1 MFLLLSIKTRDC
13 TEKSNTPLF
22 RIVFQ
27 LSTILVQ
34 NYQPTRKWLSNP
46 CRDPKF
52 IQFMPRSF
60 HSPFPENHEP
70 FRAKVYSQFDD
81 IHVTE
86 VRNFKNG
93 PLVISVRCTGPYSLQ
108 VTGRSTLDFTYQL
121 SSVENLETGESKR
134 LLGSPVK
141 GNGIIFQPH
150 NILSVTYCVKVM
162 T

>member
-1 MFLLLSIKTRDC
+1 MCSCCFRLKHATVLKNRTLLCSELFFSYLLYWYKTI
-13 TEKSNTPLF
+13 NQH
-22 RIVFQ
+22 V
-27 LSTILVQ
+27 
-34 NYQPTRKWLSNP
+34 NGYP